1 MTDVIDFLE
10 RLGQDATLRRGALES
25 ALNGVGGTGLSTE
38 VRAALMARDQR
49 SLEALLGT
57 SNVCCMINAPV
68 EEEQEEQRKGREDNK
83 KDAQAA

>member
-10 RLGQDATLRRGALES
+10 RLGQDATLRRAPLES
-25 ALNGVGGTGLSTE
+25 ALNRVGGTELSTE
-38 VRAALMARDQR
+38 VRAVLMARDQR

-57 SNVCCMINAPV
+57 SNVCCMVNAPI
-68 EEEQEEQRKGREDNK
+68 EEEQEDQRRGRDDK

>member
-1 MTDVIDFLE
+1 MELMERKMTDVIDFLE
-10 RLGQDATLRRGALES
+10 RLGQDAALRRAPLES
-25 ALNGVGGTGLSTE
+25 TLKGAELSAE
-38 VRAALMARDQR
+38 VRVALSSRDQR

-68 EEEQEEQRKGREDNK
+68 EEEQDEQHDK

>member
-10 RLGQDATLRRGALES
+10 RLGQDAKLRRAPLETALTGA
-25 ALNGVGGTGLSTE
+25 GLSTE

-68 EEEQEEQRKGREDNK
+68 EEEQDDQRKGREDK
-83 KDAQAA
+83 KGAQAA